1 MSLKESK
8 FSKTKNKGYLKK
20 EAKELVEDAK
30 RLFFLSRPDQ
40 MLFAKIKA
48 PFIKSIINFK

>member
-8 FSKTKNKGYLKK
+8 FSKTKNKEDLKK

-30 RLFFLSRPDQ
+30 KLFFL
-40 MLFAKIKA
+40 
-48 PFIKSIINFK
+48 